1 MNLNS
6 KSQFSLSNS
15 TPNDSNSV
23 SNKTSLISS
32 ASNKKFATANKFN
45 TLPKNDSNMFKKKKN
60 FAEYTLNDV
69 ARFIEEHEF
78 RIEAFC
84 LYIDNSKNAYEE
96 DYELQKIELLSFLML
111 KKNLYEL
118 NKAINAL

>member
-1 MNLNS
+1 
-6 KSQFSLSNS
+6 
-15 TPNDSNSV
+15 V

>member
-1 MNLNS
+1 MNS